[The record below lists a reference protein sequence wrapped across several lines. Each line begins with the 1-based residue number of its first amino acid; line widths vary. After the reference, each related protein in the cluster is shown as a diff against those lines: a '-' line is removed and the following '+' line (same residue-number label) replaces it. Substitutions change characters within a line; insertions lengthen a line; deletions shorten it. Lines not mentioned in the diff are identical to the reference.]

1 LASPAGK
8 DKISKRIYK
17 KNFTIIEEKKK
28 ARRRRAAAPRLSS
41 PGLPIRLR
49 HAKA

>member
-1 LASPAGK
+1 LASSAGK

-28 ARRRRAAAPRLSS
+28 ARRRRAAPRLAR
-41 PGLPIRLR
+41 LPIRLR

>member
-1 LASPAGK
+1 MGVKKKKKHSRGK

-28 ARRRRAAAPRLSS
+28 ARLVRVTTVPVAFYR
-41 PGLPIRLR
+41 
-49 HAKA
+49 